1 MAKFRVGLGVC
12 GGIAVYKAVEVMRL
26 LQKAGCEVSVAM
38 TRHATEFV
46 RPLTFRAL
54 TGGHVIV
61 DDYDP
66 QNPDPIAHVNFSQ
79 NIDLFLIVPAT
90 ANTIAKLANGIAD
103 DFLSS
108 TYLACTAPV
117 MIAPAMN
124 TTMWEQSA
132 TQRNIEQLKADGV
145 RFVEPI
151 AGELACK
158 TVGTGKLEDVENI
171 VEQAFELLNSGSQ
184 ISDDEF
190 QIPDSRSQDWEE
202 DISRSE
208 VEVQSLEVEIQTTED
223 EFQISDSRSETTE
236 NESQIPES
244 EFQIPDSRSRNA
256 ESEFQIPNSTFQNA
270 GAEVETAEEA
280 NLESGIWNQP
290 IPSESGIWNRDSEDL
305 VGEHFLITVGGTRE
319 AIDPVRFISNHSS
332 GKMGFAVAE
341 AAAARGAKVTVVAGV
356 TSVEPPAGVHVVK
369 GISAQ
374 EMFDAVMREL
384 PRATVFVGA
393 AAVADYAP
401 ANAAD
406 AKIKKEG
413 RDTLTL
419 ELKKTPDI
427 LSEVSKRRKEG
438 QLVVG
443 FAAETNDVVTYARI
457 KMGKKNLDM
466 VVANDVSQSGAG
478 FDSDTNIATVISKLG
493 TVELPLMPKRQ
504 MADRILDE
512 IVKLG
517 NT

>member
-223 EFQISDSRSETTE
+223 EFQISDSRS
-236 NESQIPES
+236 
-244 EFQIPDSRSRNA
+244 RNA

-280 NLESGIWNQP
+280 NLKSGIWNQP
-290 IPSESGIWNRDSEDL
+290 IPPESGIWNRDSEDL

-374 EMFDAVMREL
+374 KMFDAVMREL